1 MPSIFSRILS
11 RDLPS
16 FGIKE
21 SERFYAFLDIHPVQP
36 GHTLV
41 IPKVEVDEFFDLDSE
56 DLASIM
62 VFAKPIAAAL
72 KAVTGCDRVGLVV
85 AGFDVPHA
93 HVHLIPI
100 NHMAD
105 LDFRLATSRDAS
117 ELSAMAAKIREV
129 IS

>member
-56 DLASIM
+56 YLSSIM

-72 KAVTGCDRVGLVV
+72 KEVTGSDRVGLVV

-100 NHMAD
+100 NQMAD
-105 LDFRLATSRDAS
+105 LDFRLAKSRDTS